1 MNHQEIVDE
10 IVSEYPSLK
19 GSEPEIIADDIS
31 ADRLRR
37 LVERIERSEEE
48 RKTISADIK
57 DIYTEAKS
65 AGFDAV
71 VLRNIIQTRKKE
83 PAVVE
88 EQLTLFDVY
97 RRALGM

>member
-1 MNHQEIVDE
+1 MKRQEMVEKIKE
-10 IVSEYPSLK
+10 EFPSLK
-19 GSEPEIIADDIS
+19 SYDSNINVGGIN
-31 ADRLRR
+31 ADRLRS
-37 LVERIERSEEE
+37 LVERIERLEEE

-65 AGFDAV
+65 AGFDVV

-97 RRALGM
+97 RRALNM

>member
-37 LVERIERSEEE
+37 LVERIERLEEE
-48 RKTISADIK
+48 RRSLNNNIK

-65 AGFDAV
+65 AGFDPRV
-71 VLRNIIQTRKKE
+71 IRQIIQLRKKD
-83 PAVVE
+83 PDDAE
-88 EQLTLFDVY
+88 EQETLFDTY

>member
-1 MNHQEIVDE
+1 M
-10 IVSEYPSLK
+10 SETDI
-19 GSEPEIIADDIS
+19 GGIS

-37 LVERIERSEEE
+37 LVERIERLEEE
-48 RKTISADIK
+48 RKKISADIK

-65 AGFDAV
+65 AGFDPRV
-71 VLRNIIQTRKKE
+71 IRQIIQLRKKD
-83 PAVVE
+83 PDDAE